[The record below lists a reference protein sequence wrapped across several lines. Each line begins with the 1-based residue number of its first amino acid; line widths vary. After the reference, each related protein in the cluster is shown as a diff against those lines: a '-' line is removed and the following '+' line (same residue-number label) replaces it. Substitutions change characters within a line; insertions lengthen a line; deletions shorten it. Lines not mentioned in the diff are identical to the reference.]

1 MSRRSHPLQ
10 LSAGPGLFLSLLCL
24 VVLAAFV
31 AVACGGGGAS
41 EVVIYS
47 GRSQNLIQPLLNRF
61 EEETGVRVRVRYG
74 NSSDLALLLEEEGD
88 KTPADVF
95 LAQSPGAIDFL
106 AERGRLAPLADDV
119 LALAPASP
127 NGLWVAVTGRQRV
140 LVYDSSEIAPADLPS
155 SIFDLAKEPWLG
167 RVAIAPG
174 NGSFQDFF
182 TLFRLEVGDEAAL
195 AWLQALVDGDAP
207 VYGNNTAIVQAV
219 ARGEIE
225 MGLVNHYYNFRLKA
239 EDPSLSS
246 ENHLFADGDPGAV
259 TIATA
264 AGVLRSGDQAVGAQL
279 IEFLLS
285 ASAQT
290 YFAEETFEYPLATGV
305 EVPGALIPPGAIKL
319 GRFDEL
325 GSSLQRTIELIRET
339 GVDF

>member
-1 MSRRSHPLQ
+1 MNGRSFSPRLSGRFALPVLCLTVLVA
-10 LSAGPGLFLSLLCL
+10 LSA
-24 VVLAAFV
+24 AA
-31 AVACGGGGAS
+31 CWGAGS
-41 EVVIYS
+41 DDIVIYS
-47 GRSQNLIQPLLNRF
+47 GRSQNLIEPLLERF
-61 EEETGVRVRVRYG
+61 EEETGITVSVRYG
-74 NSSDLALLLEEEGD
+74 SSADLALLLEEEGD

-95 LAQSPGAIDFL
+95 LSQSPGAIGFL
-106 AERGRLAPLADDV
+106 AERGRLAPLSDRV
-119 LALAPASP
+119 LALAPGSP

-140 LVYDSSEIAPADLPS
+140 LVYNAGELAPADLPE
-155 SIFDLAKEPWLG
+155 SIFDLVEEPWLG
-167 RVAIAPG
+167 RVAFAPS

-182 TLFRLEVGDEAAL
+182 TLFRLEVGDDVAL

-207 VYGNNTAIVQAV
+207 IYGNNNAIVQAV
-219 ARGEIE
+219 ARGEVG

-246 ENHLFADGDPGAV
+246 ENHLFADGDPGGV

-264 AGVLRSGDQAVGAQL
+264 AGALASGDEVHAAQL

-285 ASAQT
+285 AEAQT

-305 EVPGALIPPGAIKL
+305 EVPGALIPPGAIEL